1 MQESD
6 SRPDMLRIGL
16 GVAIA
21 LAPILVMFVAAQLLD
36 AGVLPQPGGPFM
48 VSITPLF
55 FASALLIPIGLLIV
69 GLAFPTDGS
78 PRPIVVGA
86 FLVLG
91 VPPLLFVWFL
101 VAIAFSGA
109 AGQPF

>member
-1 MQESD
+1 MHEPD
-6 SRPDMLRIGL
+6 SRLDLFPIGL
-16 GVAIA
+16 GAALA
-21 LAPILVMFVAAQLLD
+21 LAPILVMFIAAQLLD
-36 AGVLPQPGGPFM
+36 AGVLAQPGGPFM

-69 GLAFPTDGS
+69 GLAVPTDGL
-78 PRPIVVGA
+78 PRPIVAGA
-86 FLVLG
+86 FLVVG

>member
-1 MQESD
+1 MPESD
-6 SRPDMLRIGL
+6 SKLDILPIGL

-21 LAPILVMFVAAQLLD
+21 LAPIVVMFAAAQLLD
-36 AGVLPQPGGPFM
+36 AGVLAQPGGPFM

-55 FASALLIPIGLLIV
+55 FASALLIPIGLLII
-69 GLAFPTDGS
+69 GLAVPTEGL

-86 FLVLG
+86 FLVVG

>member
-1 MQESD
+1 MHESD
-6 SRPDMLRIGL
+6 SRLDLLRIGF
-16 GVAIA
+16 GAAIA
-21 LAPILVMFVAAQLLD
+21 VAPILVMFAATQLLN
-36 AGVLPQPGGPFM
+36 AGVLAQPGGAFM

-69 GLAFPTDGS
+69 GLAFPTDGL
-78 PRPIVVGA
+78 PRPVVVGA

-91 VPPLLFVWFL
+91 VPPLIFVWFL
-101 VAIAFSGA
+101 VGIAFSGA